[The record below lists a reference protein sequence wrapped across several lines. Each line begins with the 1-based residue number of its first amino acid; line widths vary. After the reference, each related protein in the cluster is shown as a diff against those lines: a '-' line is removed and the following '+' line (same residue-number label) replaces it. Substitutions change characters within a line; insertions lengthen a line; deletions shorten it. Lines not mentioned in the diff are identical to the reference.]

1 MSLYVTY
8 CGFTVNGHL
17 SGSISS
23 RDI

>member
-23 RDI
+23 RDL